1 MLKSVLIVESW
12 FNNKGFKMSNKIPK
26 ELKELIL
33 KSHGKELKQLKELE
47 EQRKIKALEQ
57 LRELSNKANKE

>member
-1 MLKSVLIVESW
+1 M
-12 FNNKGFKMSNKIPK
+12 NKIST

-33 KSHGKELKQLKELE
+33 KSHGKELEQLKALE

-57 LRELSNKANKE
+57 LRVLSNKANKE

>member
-1 MLKSVLIVESW
+1 M
-12 FNNKGFKMSNKIPK
+12 NKIPK
-26 ELKELIL
+26 EIQELIL
-33 KSHGKELKQLKELE
+33 KSHGKEIQLLKEME